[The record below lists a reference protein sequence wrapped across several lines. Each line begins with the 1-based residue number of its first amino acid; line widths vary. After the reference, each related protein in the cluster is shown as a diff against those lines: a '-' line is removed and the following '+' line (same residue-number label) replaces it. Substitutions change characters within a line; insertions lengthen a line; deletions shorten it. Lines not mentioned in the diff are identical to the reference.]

1 MPACNNNS
9 NGIWPVVLSVV
20 LLSLCCCKMGIC
32 LWMCEESCF
41 IVKILRWWK
50 TKRERK
56 HVPHLGLAVCKQ
68 PQASWAA
75 PGFNSSLLL
84 SSYPL
89 AGCSNPASSTVF
101 LGRLVAISFSE
112 QQTALHVWIDFAPS
126 RLEVVADMFNII
138 CENTL
143 MPTRKKGVFYSFEFL
158 PLFIHACMIYREPYC
173 CCLVAQ

>member
-112 QQTALHVWIDFAPS
+112 QQTFPCTCREPEALVLAAPS
-126 RLEVVADMFNII
+126 AKKKTYKV
-138 CENTL
+138 NTDYFFWINL
-143 MPTRKKGVFYSFEFL
+143 R
-158 PLFIHACMIYREPYC
+158 
-173 CCLVAQ
+173 